1 MFRKK
6 PDQLAAPK
14 SIPSTNVAS
23 KDSASKA
30 TASKSAPKKAGR
42 FAQIRQVFTAAH
54 GVDPMIGWWMVLA
67 SLGTLIAM
75 VAIGVLVKS
84 WVYFLILGIP
94 LATLA
99 ATVVLSVR
107 AKRAAYTSIEGQPGA
122 AGAALSSLRKGWYF
136 EKEPVA
142 AEATRAGDM
151 SSAAMVFRATGRPGV
166 VLVAEGPA
174 ARATKL
180 AEAERKRVSRI
191 AGPSVPVTVL
201 RVGEGGAENEVS
213 VRKVASKIQ
222 RMKPVLTKQEVAAVN
237 KRLKAL
243 GGLRPPLPA
252 GVDPNRV
259 RMDRKAMR
267 GR

>member
-6 PDQLAAPK
+6 SAQ
-14 SIPSTNVAS
+14 STE
-23 KDSASKA
+23 
-30 TASKSAPKKAGR
+30 PKKPGR
-42 FAQIRQVFTAAH
+42 FAQTGQVFTAAR
-54 GVDPMIGWWMVLA
+54 GMDPMIGWWMALA
-67 SLGTLIAM
+67 ALGTLVAM
-75 VAIGVLVKS
+75 AVIGVLVKR
-84 WVYFLILGIP
+84 WVYFLVLGVP

-99 ATVVLSVR
+99 ATAVLSIR
-107 AKRAAYTSIEGQPGA
+107 AKRAAYKSIEGQPGA
-122 AGAALSSLRKGWYF
+122 SGAALSSLRKGWYF
-136 EKEPVA
+136 EQQPVA
-142 AEATRAGDM
+142 AEAARAGDI
-151 SSAAMVFRATGRPGV
+151 SSTAMVFRATGRPGV
-166 VLVAEGPA
+166 VLVVEGPA

-180 AEAERKRVSRI
+180 AESERKKISRI
-191 AGPSVPVTVL
+191 AGASVPVTVF
-201 RVGEGGAENEVS
+201 RVGEGGGKDEVS

-222 RMKPVLTKQEVAAVN
+222 RMKPVLTKEEVLAVN